1 VRHADLRRIFTSGRT
16 TQNSAGELEP
26 VDQRHHHV
34 REEEV
39 ERLGVSTGESGSLAR
54 VKCADVS
61 G

>member
-1 VRHADLRRIFTSGRT
+1 MRRIFTSGRT
-16 TQNSAGELEP
+16 TRNSAGELEP

-34 REEEV
+34 REGEV